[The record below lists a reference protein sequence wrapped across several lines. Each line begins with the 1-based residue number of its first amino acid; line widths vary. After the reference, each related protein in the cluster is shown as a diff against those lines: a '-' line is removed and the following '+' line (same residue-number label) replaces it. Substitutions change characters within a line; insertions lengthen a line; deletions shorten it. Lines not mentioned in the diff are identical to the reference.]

1 MQDIRTTLP
10 IGTIIRD
17 RYMVEELLGKG
28 GFGAVYLVRDL
39 RVRQNLFALKELHDP
54 SKVERERFTFEGEV
68 LRRLD
73 HLALPR
79 IYRVFNDDK
88 RGRAYILMDYIEGT
102 NLERLRQQQPEKSLA
117 LPQVLLLMAPIID
130 AVSYLHQQRPPIIHR
145 DIKPANIIATKTG
158 ETVLVDF
165 GIAKEYDPDSTTT
178 AIRHC
183 SPGYGAPEHYSRGTN
198 TRTDIY
204 GLGATFYALLTGVVP
219 VDAFYRMTNMGD
231 RGLDPLEP
239 VNELV
244 PSIPAPVAEA
254 IQRAMAMRMDDRF
267 PTVEEFWQALNA
279 HPLPADPAD
288 QQPPMIIPPVPARR
302 LATIAH
308 RTTAPQWP
316 RRPRHLGILV
326 LLAVLLIGIGI
337 AAGFFAATAGDRTA
351 NSPTPTI
358 TLQPTATPVPPTP
371 TARPTVAPTPTAR
384 PTVAPTPVPP
394 AYPRVSG
401 VHNGTVNNT
410 TGGVTANMSLSI
422 QQNGGSITGSFRV
435 DFPLIGSGPLTGS
448 VTANNHIQFV
458 VHSNEVAAPL
468 FFQGLVQSGGGMQG
482 TYCSLDQ
489 AGHCNL
495 AAGGAGNWSVSP

>member
-1 MQDIRTTLP
+1 
-10 IGTIIRD
+10 
-17 RYMVEELLGKG
+17 MVEELLGKG

-79 IYRVFNDDK
+79 IYRVFHDDK
-88 RGRAYILMDYIEGT
+88 SGRAYLLMDYIEGT
-102 NLERLRQQQPEKSLA
+102 NLERLRQQQPERRLA

-130 AVSYLHQQRPPIIHR
+130 AVSYMHQQHPPIIHR

-158 ETVLVDF
+158 DGTVLVDF

-204 GLGATFYALLTGVVP
+204 GLGATIYALLTGVVP

-239 VNELV
+239 VNQLV

-279 HPLPADPAD
+279 HPLPADSAD
-288 QQPPMIIPPVPARR
+288 QQPPMIVPPARVRR

-308 RTTAPQWP
+308 RTTAPQWR

-326 LLAVLLIGIGI
+326 LLAILLIGMGI
-337 AAGFFAATAGDRTA
+337 VAGFFAATASDRTV

-358 TLQPTATPVPPTP
+358 TLQPTATPVP
-371 TARPTVAPTPTAR
+371 PTPTAR

-422 QQNGGSITGSFRV
+422 QQNGGGITGSFRV

-458 VHSNEVAAPL
+458 VHSNQVAAPL
-468 FFQGLVQSGGGMQG
+468 SFQGIVQSGGSMKG

-489 AGHCNL
+489 AGHCNP

>member
-1 MQDIRTTLP
+1 
-10 IGTIIRD
+10 
-17 RYMVEELLGKG
+17 MVEDLLGKG

-54 SKVERERFTFEGEV
+54 DKVERERFTFEGEV

-73 HLALPR
+73 HPALPR

-88 RGRAYILMDYIEGT
+88 SGRAYILMDYIEGT
-102 NLERLRQQQPEKSLA
+102 NLERLRQQQPEKCLA

-130 AVSYLHQQRPPIIHR
+130 AVSYLHQQHPPIIHR
-145 DIKPANIIATKTG
+145 DIKPANIIAAKTG
-158 ETVLVDF
+158 DGTVLVDF
-165 GIAKEYDPDSTTT
+165 GIAKEYNPDSTTT

-183 SPGYGAPEHYSRGTN
+183 SPGYGAPEQYSRGTN

-204 GLGATFYALLTGVVP
+204 GLGATIYALLAGVVP

-231 RGLDPLEP
+231 RSVDPLEP
-239 VNELV
+239 VNQLV

-279 HPLPADPAD
+279 HPLPAESAD
-288 QQPPMIIPPVPARR
+288 QQPPMIVSPARVRR

-308 RTTAPQWP
+308 RTTTPQWP

-326 LLAVLLIGIGI
+326 FLAVLLIGIGI
-337 AAGFFAATAGDRTA
+337 VAGFFAATAGDRTA

-371 TARPTVAPTPTAR
+371 VPKPTLQSKATPVPPTPTAR
-384 PTVAPTPVPP
+384 PTVASTPVPS

-410 TGGVTANMSLSI
+410 TGDVTANMSLSI

-435 DFPLIGSGPLTGS
+435 DFPLIGSGPFTGS

-489 AGHCNL
+489 AGHCNP

>member
-1 MQDIRTTLP
+1 
-10 IGTIIRD
+10 
-17 RYMVEELLGKG
+17 MVEELLGKG

-73 HLALPR
+73 HPALPR

-88 RGRAYILMDYIEGT
+88 SGRAYILMDYIEGT
-102 NLERLRQQQPEKSLA
+102 NLERLRQQQPAKCLA

-130 AVSYLHQQRPPIIHR
+130 AVSYLHHQYPPIIHR
-145 DIKPANIIATKTG
+145 DIKPANIIAAKTG
-158 ETVLVDF
+158 DGTVLVDF

-183 SPGYGAPEHYSRGTN
+183 SPGYGAPEQYSRGTN

-204 GLGATFYALLTGVVP
+204 GLGATIYALLTGVVP
-219 VDAFYRMTNMGD
+219 MDAFYRMTNMG
-231 RGLDPLEP
+231 GNNVDPLEP
-239 VNELV
+239 VNQLV

-254 IQRAMAMRMDDRF
+254 IQRAMAMRMVDRF
-267 PTVEEFWQALNA
+267 PTVEEFWQDLNA

-288 QQPPMIIPPVPARR
+288 QQPPMIVPPVPARR

-316 RRPRHLGILV
+316 RRPRHLSILV

-337 AAGFFAATAGDRTA
+337 LAGFFAATAGDRTA
-351 NSPTPTI
+351 NSPMPTTTSALHTPAPKPTHQ
-358 TLQPTATPVPPTP
+358 LTATSVP
-371 TARPTVAPTPTAR
+371 PTPTAR

-435 DFPLIGSGPLTGS
+435 DFPLIGSGPFTGS

-458 VHSNEVAAPL
+458 VHSNQVAAPL
-468 FFQGLVQSGGGMQG
+468 SFQGIVQSGGSMRG

-489 AGHCNL
+489 AGHCNP